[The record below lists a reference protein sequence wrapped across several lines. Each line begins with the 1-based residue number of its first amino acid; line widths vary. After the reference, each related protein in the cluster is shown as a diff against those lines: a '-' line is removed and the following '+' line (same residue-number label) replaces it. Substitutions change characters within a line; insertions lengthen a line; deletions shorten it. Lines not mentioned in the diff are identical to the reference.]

1 MANVTN
7 KINDLEKLLNVTY
20 LRNVIVPEMKRMV
33 EESNIDSL
41 YDDARQFL
49 NTTFLIENILP
60 EIEKV
65 LIAFTS
71 SRQSSHSL
79 SATNPKYNIWYV

>member
-49 NTTFLIENILP
+49 NTTFLIENVLP

-71 SRQSSHSL
+71 SRQISH
-79 SATNPKYNIWYV
+79 I